1 MSNYILYLISIIIE
15 ICACGAYAK
24 TLFQPRHSKFT
35 RFIFLFALCIV
46 LYITS
51 LFVHGMVNICLLPFY
66 LPYIFCPSIQSHCLF
81 VFSMFSF

>member
-35 RFIFLFALCIV
+35 RFIFCLHSV
-46 LYITS
+46 LY
-51 LFVHGMVNICLLPFY
+51 
-66 LPYIFCPSIQSHCLF
+66 YI
-81 VFSMFSF
+81 